1 MILHQSHHRPL
12 HSLLSS
18 SSKYFIY
25 TPNSLLPIIQ
35 FNPLVQQYRY
45 YHLSPKPISIYPHF
59 WHQKSGFYTSCKA
72 SEQQS
77 SGNVDVVNRLAALMQ
92 KLEQLGISSPSC
104 KPGQYTHLRCH
115 ECQGGKSKEKSLSL
129 FITPDCNTAV
139 WNCFRGKCGSRGT
152 IKGFENVFGSSDMIS
167 RHEKSYTKRV
177 AMTDR
182 FANAASS
189 GKIFHIEKSKT
200 KRVITEESIGLEPLC
215 QELIAYFAER
225 MISGETLRRN
235 AVMQKMQKSGTE
247 AAIAFT
253 YKRNGVLV
261 SCKYRDINK
270 HFWQEKDTEKILY
283 GVDDIKGATDI
294 IIVEGEI
301 DKLSMEEAGILNCVS
316 VPNGAPSKVSNKEL
330 PPENEDK
337 YYQYLWN
344 CKEYFGKASRIIL
357 ATDADQPGQSLAE
370 ELALR
375 LGRERC
381 WRVRWPKKNS
391 GDVCKDANEVLMFLG
406 PHALKEMIDQ
416 AEFYLKEKIES

>member
-1 MILHQSHHRPL
+1 MILHQPHHRSL
-12 HSLLSS
+12 HSLLSP
-18 SSKYFIY
+18 SSKYFIIY

-35 FNPLVQQYRY
+35 FHTPVQQHHY

-59 WHQKSGFYTSCKA
+59 WHQKSGFYSSCKA

-77 SGNVDVVNRLAALMQ
+77 SGNVDIINRLAALMQ

-104 KPGQYTHLRCH
+104 KPGQYSHLRCH

-139 WNCFRGKCGSRGT
+139 WNCFRAKCGSRGT
-152 IKGFENVFGSSDMIS
+152 IKGFENVSTSSDMIS

-177 AMTDR
+177 VMADR
-182 FANAASS
+182 FANVGGSS
-189 GKIFHIEKSKT
+189 GKIFHIEKSKI
-200 KRVITEESIGLEPLC
+200 KRVIMEESIGLEPLC
-215 QELIAYFAER
+215 KELIAYFAER
-225 MISGETLRRN
+225 MISRETLQRN
-235 AVMQKMQKSGTE
+235 AVMQKLQKSGVE

-301 DKLSMEEAGILNCVS
+301 DKLSMEEAGFLNCVS
-316 VPNGAPSKVSNKEL
+316 VPNGAPSKVSDKEL

-344 CKEYFGKASRIIL
+344 CKEYFEKASRIIL
-357 ATDADQPGQSLAE
+357 ATDADQPGQALAE

-381 WRVRWPKKNS
+381 WRVRWPKKNN

-406 PHALKEMIDQ
+406 SHALKEMIDQ
-416 AEFYLKEKIES
+416 AEFYPK